1 MLCDAGYATY
11 LLGRWVRENQV
22 LTLEEGVRR
31 LTSVPADLFGIPK
44 RGRIAPGL
52 VADLTLFDPD
62 TVDAKDPEY
71 VWDLPGG
78 GKRFVAK
85 AKGIKTTVVSGQILY
100 QDGEHQGGL
109 PGKVLRSYDA

>member
-1 MLCDAGYATY
+1 
-11 LLGRWVRENQV
+11 
-22 LTLEEGVRR
+22 
-31 LTSVPADLFGIPK
+31 
-44 RGRIAPGL
+44 
-52 VADLTLFDPD
+52 
-62 TVDAKDPEY
+62 VDAKDPEY